1 MTLKAILLT
10 CLLAV
15 LMPAAAIAVEPERD
29 GQEDSLSRAVWAEN
43 RLWLLSD
50 AGQLFSLSETDT
62 DSRTETLPEPVRDMC
77 VSGGQLLV
85 LTATGEKPAA
95 WTLRRHT
102 GEGWTTDT
110 AIAAKGDYFI
120 TLICGND
127 GATILS
133 NRRLIT
139 VAPGP
144 VSQVALK
151 GELDWGLATTLLTP
165 DTVYAGFNKGEWGGG
180 LRAVDRKTG
189 RIRLIENKAGDLCG
203 GLLNTACD
211 PVNGLAAVPWRP
223 DCVAAAIGL
232 VHMDADG
239 QIVTVCG
246 ANGRDEISML
256 YRKQFGERYP
266 NMDLPEAEAY
276 QTVPFFG
283 LTAAGDKLLAVGYDG
298 LYLLGESGQPAFRP
312 MPEFKKVG
320 PFRISFAEAGVV
332 LVMTSV
338 NQRNSLS
345 GATPMLVAR

>member
-1 MTLKAILLT
+1 MSHWARILMLLVALLLPATAMAI
-10 CLLAV
+10 
-15 LMPAAAIAVEPERD
+15 EPERD
-29 GQEDSLSRAVWAEN
+29 GQEDSLSRAAWAEN

-62 DSRTETLPEPVRDMC
+62 NSRTEALPEPVRDMC
-77 VSGGQLLV
+77 ISGGQLLV

-110 AIAAKGDYFI
+110 AIDAKRDYFI

-127 GATILS
+127 GVTILS
-133 NRRLIT
+133 TKRLIT

-151 GELDWGLATTLLTP
+151 GKLDWGLATTLLTP

-180 LRAVDRKTG
+180 LRAIDRKTG
-189 RIRLIENKAGDLCG
+189 RIRLIENKDGELCG
-203 GLLNTACD
+203 GLLNTDCD
-211 PVNGLAAVPWRP
+211 PVNGLAAVPWQP
-223 DCVAAAIGL
+223 GCVAAAIGL
-232 VHMDADG
+232 VHMHAEG
-239 QIVTVCG
+239 KIITVCG
-246 ANGRDEISML
+246 ANGRDEISKL

-276 QTVPFFG
+276 QTAPFFG
-283 LTAAGDKLLAVGYDG
+283 LMPAGDRLLAVGHDG
-298 LYLLGESGQPAFRP
+298 LYLLGESGDPVFRP
-312 MPEFKKVG
+312 MPAFKKVG
-320 PFRISFAEAGVV
+320 PLHISFAEAGVV
-332 LVMTSV
+332 LVLTSV
-338 NQRNSLS
+338 NQRHSVS